1 MSEEQLNDNLTDAD
15 WVSPAV
21 EAGEGSAAFDVV
33 RKLAALA
40 AMLANKALLSKTAA
54 GEADRA
60 LFGQAQAYQVG
71 QGTLSAEEAA
81 DKVADR
87 RASGWIATARDLLAA
102 HVQKG
107 FEVAGAA
114 IAGYFHQDPEVG
126 RQIGR
131 AIGHFLNKDVKILIE
146 KGLRAIESGAKRLWN
161 WAKENAGTLLS
172 KTKDWLFS

>member
-1 MSEEQLNDNLTDAD
+1 MSEEQLNDTLTDAD

-21 EAGEGSAAFDVV
+21 EAGEGSAAFDVA

-40 AMLANKALLSKTAA
+40 AMLANKALSSKTAA
-54 GEADRA
+54 GEADGA

-71 QGTLSAEEAA
+71 QGTLSADEAA

-87 RASGWIATARDLLAA
+87 RASGWMAAARDWLAA
-102 HVQKG
+102 QAQKG

-114 IAGYFHQDPEVG
+114 IAEYFHQDPEVG

-131 AIGHFLNKDVKILIE
+131 AVGHYMNGPIKVAIE
-146 KGLRAIESGAKRLWN
+146 KGLRAVEAGAKRIWS

-172 KTKDWLFS
+172 KAKDWLFS